1 MGRNQWISGL
11 DHDRRGGQRRLLV
24 LLGLICLGLVGGAVY
39 VQEALGQ
46 YPCPLCI
53 VQRYLFLLIGLLAF
67 LAAAINRP
75 AANRLAAW
83 TILLVALA
91 GIGVAG
97 RLLYVQSNPA
107 ASCGID
113 VMQLWTDAIPLAQW
127 APTLFQATGMC
138 GDVYEAILG
147 LDLAQWGLVGFVA
160 IAVGVLL
167 GLRRHAAPSRER
179 RMFH

>member
-11 DHDRRGGQRRLLV
+11 DHDRRNGQRRLLA
-24 LLGLICLGLVGGAVY
+24 LLGLICLGLVGGALY

-53 VQRYLFLLIGLLAF
+53 IQRYLFLLIALLAF
-67 LAAAINRP
+67 IGAAFNRP
-75 AANRLAAW
+75 TGNRMAAW
-83 TILLVALA
+83 LILLVALV

-97 RLLYVQSNPA
+97 RLVYVQANPGE
-107 ASCGID
+107 SCGID
-113 VMQLWTDAIPLAQW
+113 VVQLWTDAIPLAQW

-138 GDVYEAILG
+138 GDAYEPILG
-147 LDLAQWGLVGFVA
+147 LSMATWGLVGFVA

-167 GLRRHAAPSRER
+167 GLRRHAAPRRER
-179 RMFH
+179 RMFR